1 MPFEF
6 WTASREVSIVR
17 HMNLG
22 AQHFVIFG
30 GSSGIGLGTPRLR
43 GRGSFTVTSGIAAD
57 RPMPGGAIIAA
68 ANGALAPLRVN
79 AVSPGWVDTPVWENI
94 AGDRKATLH
103 AQMAERLPVRQIG
116 TVADLAHAILFLTQ
130 NPFTTGA
137 VLSVDGGHRFV

>member
-1 MPFEF
+1 
-6 WTASREVSIVR
+6 
-17 HMNLG
+17 
-22 AQHFVIFG
+22 
-30 GSSGIGLGTPRLR
+30 
-43 GRGSFTVTSGIAAD
+43 
-57 RPMPGGAIIAA
+57 MPGGAIIAA
-68 ANGALAPLRVN
+68 ANGALASLVRALALELAPLRVN